1 MTVDFRHPLYHQA
14 TASNF
19 FITADLFLCLIK
31 LYEDFSKREP
41 RFELSRYY
49 DIYLEVTPNKKI
61 LKALFS
67 VHNNYEKYLLN
78 TISYCYDIEKKVLIC
93 DEASDLFE
101 EQIDEVRC
109 DFEDNL
115 DGIVSPAMILKM
127 IKQAW
132 KYFVQHNERGAPLQF
147 HTFGL
152 TFFSDNDLFVVLAQ
166 PSVGPDPDDWMYGV
180 VSGIQSYLFFDLIT
194 LKIIKK
200 YHLRTRNDYFKH
212 NYQKKRRVNARINRK
227 KTLAESKS
235 LKQ

>member
-1 MTVDFRHPLYHQA
+1 M
-14 TASNF
+14 
-19 FITADLFLCLIK
+19 CLIK

-49 DIYLEVTPNKKI
+49 DVYLEVTPNKKI

-67 VHNNYEKYLLN
+67 VHRNYKKYLLN
-78 TISYCYDIEKKVLIC
+78 TISYCYDIEQKVLIC

-109 DFEDNL
+109 DFEDSL
-115 DGIVSPAMILKM
+115 DGVVSPAMILKM

-132 KYFVQHNERGAPLQF
+132 TYFVQHNERGAPLQF

-152 TFFSDNDLFVVLAQ
+152 TFFRDNDLFVVLAQ
-166 PSVGPDPDDWMYGV
+166 PGVGRNPEDWMYGV
-180 VSGIQSYLFFDLIT
+180 VSGIQSYLVFDQMT

-200 YHLRTRNDYFKH
+200 YHLHTRSDYLKH
-212 NYQKKRRVNARINRK
+212 SYQEKRRINARLNRK

-235 LKQ
+235 LEQ

>member
-1 MTVDFRHPLYHQA
+1 MKFF
-14 TASNF
+14 SN
-19 FITADLFLCLIK
+19 
-31 LYEDFSKREP
+31 RESS
-41 RFELSRYY
+41 FELSRYY
-49 DIYLEVTPNKKI
+49 DVYLEVTPNKKI

-78 TISYCYDIEKKVLIC
+78 TIFYCYDIKKKVFIY
-93 DEASDLFE
+93 DDASDLFE

-115 DGIVSPAMILKM
+115 DGVVSPAITLKM
-127 IKQAW
+127 IKQAG
-132 KYFVQHNERGAPLQF
+132 KYFVQHNERGAPRLF
-147 HTFGL
+147 HTFVL

-166 PSVGPDPDDWMYGV
+166 PSVGPDPEDWMFGV
-180 VSGIQSYLFFDLIT
+180 ISGIQCYLVFDLMS

>member
-41 RFELSRYY
+41 RFELSCYY
-49 DIYLEVTPNKKI
+49 DVYLEVTPNKKI

-67 VHNNYEKYLLN
+67 VHRNYEKYLLN
-78 TISYCYDIEKKVLIC
+78 TISYCYDIENKVLIY
-93 DEASDLFE
+93 DGASDLFE
-101 EQIDEVRC
+101 EKNNRVRC

-115 DGIVSPAMILKM
+115 DGVVSPAIILKM

-132 KYFVQHNERGAPLQF
+132 KYFVQHNGRGASLQF
-147 HTFGL
+147 HVFGL

-166 PSVGPDPDDWMYGV
+166 PSVGPGPDDWMYGV
-180 VSGIQSYLFFDLIT
+180 VSGIQSYLVFDLMT

-200 YHLRTRNDYFKH
+200 YHLHTRNDYLKH

-235 LKQ
+235 LK